1 MRLAIDIDGVL
12 RDTFLKIEQ
21 LYQKY
26 FIDELE
32 IVDDEFVYEIK
43 TPYDTDDYQNHF
55 MFKNDEEYI
64 SFLYQEF
71 AMQIFGHAPSSEMS
85 TFHILNETYNKYK
98 DRVDFVLISKQV
110 GKTKPATLFFFS
122 KFGCEIDK
130 VVFYNNLNKDKI
142 WDEFDVLLTANP
154 DLLKED
160 KNKTTIKF
168 ETTYNLTNN
177 NELVITSIKE
187 LEDKIENLLK

>member
-98 DRVDFVLISKQV
+98 DKVDFVLISKQV
-110 GKTKPATLFFFS
+110 GKTKPATLFFVS

>member
-43 TPYDTDDYQNHF
+43 TPYDTSDYQNHF
-55 MFKNDEEYI
+55 MFKNEEEYI
-64 SFLYQEF
+64 SFLYEEF
-71 AMQIFGHAPSSEMS
+71 AMQIFGHSPSSEMS
-85 TFHILNETYNKYK
+85 TFQILNETYNKYK
-98 DRVDFVLISKQV
+98 DKVDFVLISKQV
-110 GKTKPATLFFFS
+110 GKTKPATLFFVS

>member
-43 TPYDTDDYQNHF
+43 TPYDTSDYQNHF
-55 MFKNDEEYI
+55 MFKNEEEYI
-64 SFLYQEF
+64 SFLYEEF
-71 AMQIFGHAPSSEMS
+71 AMQIFGHSPSSEMS
-85 TFHILNETYNKYK
+85 TFQILNETYNKYK
-98 DRVDFVLISKQV
+98 DKVDFVLISKQV
-110 GKTKPATLFFFS
+110 GKTKPATLFFVS
-122 KFGCEIDK
+122 KFGCEIEK
-130 VVFYNNLNKDKI
+130 IVFYNNLNKDKI

>member
-177 NELVITSIKE
+177 NKLVITSIKE

>member
-110 GKTKPATLFFFS
+110 GKTKPATLFFVS

-177 NELVITSIKE
+177 NKLVITSIKE

>member
-32 IVDDEFVYEIK
+32 IVDDEFLYEIK
-43 TPYDTDDYQNHF
+43 TPYDTSDYQNHF
-55 MFKNDEEYI
+55 MFKNEEEYI
-64 SFLYQEF
+64 SFLYEEF
-71 AMQIFGHAPSSEMS
+71 AMQIFGHSPSSEMS
-85 TFHILNETYNKYK
+85 TFQILNETYNKYK
-98 DRVDFVLISKQV
+98 DKVDFVLISKQV
-110 GKTKPATLFFFS
+110 GKTKPATLFFVS

>member
-21 LYQKY
+21 LYQKF

-32 IVDDEFVYEIK
+32 IVDDEFIYEIK
-43 TPYDTDDYQNHF
+43 TPYDTPDYKNHF

-64 SFLYQEF
+64 SFIYEEF
-71 AMQIFGHAPSSEMS
+71 AMQIFGHSPSSEMS
-85 TFHILNETYNKYK
+85 TFQILNETYNKYK
-98 DRVDFVLISKQV
+98 DRVDFVLISKEV
-110 GKTKPATLFFFS
+110 GKTKPSTLFFIS

-142 WDEFDVLLTANP
+142 WNEFDVLLTANP
-154 DLLKED
+154 ELLKED

-177 NELVITSIKE
+177 NELVITSIKQ
-187 LEDKIENLLK
+187 LENKIENLLK

>member
-43 TPYDTDDYQNHF
+43 TPYDTSDYQNHF
-55 MFKNDEEYI
+55 MFKNEEEYI
-64 SFLYQEF
+64 SFLYEEF
-71 AMQIFGHAPSSEMS
+71 AMQIFGHSPSSEMS
-85 TFHILNETYNKYK
+85 TFQILNETYNKYK
-98 DRVDFVLISKQV
+98 DKVDFVLISKQV
-110 GKTKPATLFFFS
+110 GKTKPATLFFVS

-177 NELVITSIKE
+177 NKLVITSIKE